1 MTELLFIRHGET
13 DHNKNRLFYGHL
25 DPDINQTGIDQLN
38 KTKLK
43 LQKFEEKIDVV
54 FCSDLRRCRQSLEIL
69 EISDK
74 VKRNFTKELREI
86 NFGILEGKTY
96 KEIEDENP
104 HYIEQ
109 IENNWKYFK
118 VKNGESVFELQ
129 NRIVKKI
136 EEIIKNYQDKKILVV
151 VHGGVIQSLI
161 SYYLTK
167 NLDFYWNFKVDN
179 GSITKKI
186 ILFILII

>member
-1 MTELLFIRHGET
+1 M
-13 DHNKNRLFYGHL
+13 
-25 DPDINQTGIDQLN
+25 
-38 KTKLK
+38 K

-69 EISDK
+69 EISNK

-96 KEIEDENP
+96 EEIEAENP
-104 HYIEQ
+104 YYIEQ

-118 VKNGESVFELQ
+118 VEGSESVFELQ
-129 NRIVKKI
+129 NRIVKKT
-136 EEIIKNYQDKKILVV
+136 EEIIKNYQNKKILVV

-167 NLDFYWNFKVDN
+167 NLDFYWNFQVDN
-179 GSITKKI
+179 GSITKMTVTKDNFVYFNYI
-186 ILFILII
+186 NR

>member
-1 MTELLFIRHGET
+1 M
-13 DHNKNRLFYGHL
+13 
-25 DPDINQTGIDQLN
+25 
-38 KTKLK
+38 
-43 LQKFEEKIDVV
+43 
-54 FCSDLRRCRQSLEIL
+54 
-69 EISDK
+69 
-74 VKRNFTKELREI
+74 REI

-179 GSITKKI
+179 GSITKMTVTKDNFVYFNYI
-186 ILFILII
+186 NR